1 MAKNI
6 AYFNLGLPVLMEA
19 LGLPEGTDIRR
30 VDWDHT
36 VDALRVTV
44 EHPDLPLTREGFA
57 VMQITPVMTRE
68 YGELMTLWPPLQ

>member
-6 AYFNLGLPVLMEA
+6 AYFNLGLPALMDA

-44 EHPDLPLTREGFA
+44 EHPDLPLTREGWA
-57 VMQITPVMTRE
+57 VMQITPVITRVN
-68 YGELMTLWPPLQ
+68 GELVTNWFPPQ